1 MPVNNTVIG
10 LQFCSVCRMGLTDT
24 EHTVLREISG
34 SRWEG
39 KTGVYGKF
47 HIDDPRRA
55 NQIAET
61 EVDGRDEKCNKT
73 SVGNVKTTFNI
84 CGSEHHAL

>member
-1 MPVNNTVIG
+1 MPVNRTVLC

-24 EHTVLREISG
+24 ELTVLRKISG

-39 KTGVYGKF
+39 KTGIYGKF
-47 HIDDPRRA
+47 HIEESRRA

-61 EVDGRDEKCNKT
+61 EVDGREKRTNKT
-73 SVGNVKTTFNI
+73 SVENVKTTVVSF
-84 CGSEHHAL
+84 EV